1 MRVLFK
7 NELDESTI
15 VEAMHLGRE
24 KDKILLTMMDGTVLF
39 CQDAD
44 LVKDFDAFSTLLVKQ
59 DYVDFSYHVFKSYK
73 CATLFDAIDKAIK
86 GLEESQ

>member
-7 NELDESTI
+7 NEWDEPTI

-39 CQDAD
+39 CQDTD
-44 LVKDFDAFSTLLVKQ
+44 LVKHFDAFSTLLVQQ
-59 DYVDFSYHVFKSYK
+59 DYVDFSGHVFKSYQ
-73 CATLFDAIDKAIK
+73 CAALFDAIDKAIK

>member
-1 MRVLFK
+1 MRVLCK
-7 NELDESTI
+7 NEWDEPTI

-39 CQDAD
+39 CQDTG
-44 LVKDFDAFSTLLVKQ
+44 LVKDFDAFRTLLVKQ
-59 DYVDFSYHVFKSYK
+59 DYVDFSGHVFKSYQ
-73 CATLFDAIDKAIK
+73 CAALFDAIDKAIK